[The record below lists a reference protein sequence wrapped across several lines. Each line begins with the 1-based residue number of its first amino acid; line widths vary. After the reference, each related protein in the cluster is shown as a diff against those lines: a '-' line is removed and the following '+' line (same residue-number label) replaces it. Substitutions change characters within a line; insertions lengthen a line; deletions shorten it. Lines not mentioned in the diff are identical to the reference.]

1 MARSNRFDGQLRC
14 LHKVRLYPTCAQQA
28 ILFGFLRLTREL
40 YNALLEQRRD
50 RWSRERGRVTDQ
62 YRQIT
67 DLRAAE
73 PSRTRNGAVGAWKST
88 ELRSGQVARCGL
100 TTLTTNADARTM

>member
-14 LHKVRLYPTCAQQA
+14 LHKVRLYPTCAQQSV
-28 ILFGFLRLTREL
+28 LFGFLRLTREL

-50 RWSRERGRVTDQ
+50 RWRRERGRVTDQ

-67 DLRAAE
+67 ELRAAE
-73 PSRTRNGAVGAWKST
+73 PTFAAVPR
-88 ELRSGQVARCGL
+88 ECL
-100 TTLTTNADARTM
+100 DAVLHRLDLGSFQFG